1 MSSPAA
7 RATSPSPA
15 APNLSWALLLAAIGV
30 VAWARVFTTWFAQDD
45 FRWLL
50 RAAESSSTPLG
61 TPRVLSMSLYF
72 RVLYAVVGAR
82 PAAYHAIG
90 LALHLTAGLLLFR
103 VLARRLPAPAAA
115 GAAAVFLT
123 SPALFDALH
132 WVSAI
137 AELMC
142 GASLVLATWLLL
154 GRAPGSWVR
163 PWLAVGAYAIAL
175 GSKEIAVGAAP
186 VLALLQ
192 WRCGGPGR
200 GARTLVTLA
209 LAALIAAMASGA
221 WQTGVGE
228 PYALAPG
235 AALLNLPAF
244 AAAATM
250 GGAAWR
256 EASDLVWGRT
266 ILAQVGG
273 WVVLAVWLAALF
285 ARRSTPAWL
294 SFAWFLGL
302 LAPVLALE
310 RQFYFYYLYCALPG
324 LVASVAF
331 LVVDPAPARRDGV
344 ARLPRAARWVL
355 VAVVVAQVAAVEAR
369 ATSRLAA
376 MPLPTDFVLRRA
388 IIARNATDD
397 LARHRDALGPRVV
410 LLGQQP
416 VEESWQGASTTAATD
431 YTRDP
436 WWDENVRG
444 ALSDGE
450 AIRLLFPTVREVVFK
465 PWLEPGDT
473 NRTIVPYR
481 VDGHLEVMDYSSFV
495 GVPDL
500 DAPATLA
507 EHLERAGR
515 FITRRLFTEALREL
529 LAARQLAPD
538 HPDVLI
544 NLGALQ
550 ANMGDSTAALATLA
564 HAGEVAPDDVDVLY
578 NLGIIQWR
586 LGRQP
591 EARATWARL
600 LARAPDSDLAKSVR
614 DLLEGRAR

>member
-1 MSSPAA
+1 V
-7 RATSPSPA
+7 
-15 APNLSWALLLAAIGV
+15 SWALLLAAIGV
-30 VAWARVFTTWFAQDD
+30 IAWARVFTTWFAQDD

-50 RAAESSSTPLG
+50 RAAEHGSLPLG

-72 RVLYAVVGAR
+72 RALFALVGAR
-82 PAAYHAIG
+82 PAAYHAVG
-90 LALHLTAGLLLFR
+90 LALHLATGLLLFR

-142 GASLVLATWLLL
+142 GASLALTTWLLL
-154 GRAPGSWVR
+154 GRTPTSRVR
-163 PWLAVGAYAIAL
+163 SWLAVGAYALAL

-186 VLALLQ
+186 VLAWFQ
-192 WRCGGPGR
+192 WRGGGGDR

-209 LAALIAAMASGA
+209 LAALAAAMASGA
-221 WQTGVGE
+221 WETGAGA
-228 PYALAPG
+228 PYALAPR

-244 AAAATM
+244 AAAAAA
-250 GGAAWR
+250 GGVAWR
-256 EASDLVWGRT
+256 EASDLMWGRT
-266 ILAQVGG
+266 ALAQVGG
-273 WVVLAVWLAALF
+273 WVVLAGWLAALI
-285 ARRSTPAWL
+285 ARRSAPAWL
-294 SFAWFLGL
+294 SFAWFLGV

-331 LVVDPAPARRDGV
+331 LLVGRAPGDMGG
-344 ARLPRAARWVL
+344 RLPRAAGWAL
-355 VAVVVAQVAAVEAR
+355 AAVAVAQVVAVEAR
-369 ATSRLAA
+369 AMSRLPS
-376 MPLPTDFVLRRA
+376 MPLPTDFVLRRSV
-388 IIARNATDD
+388 IARNATTD

-416 VEESWQGASTTAATD
+416 VGASWQGTNTTAPTD

-450 AIRLLFPTVREVVFK
+450 AIRLLFPTVREAVFK
-465 PWLEPGDT
+465 PWLESGDT
-473 NRTIVPYR
+473 NRTIVAYR
-481 VDGHLEVMDYSSFV
+481 VDGHLEVMDYASFV

-500 DAPATLA
+500 AAPATLA
-507 EHLERAGR
+507 EHLTRAGR

-529 LAARQLAPD
+529 LAARRLAPD
-538 HPDVLI
+538 HADVLV

-550 ANMGDSTAALATLA
+550 AHMGDSAAALSTLA

-578 NLGIIQWR
+578 DLGLIQWQ
-586 LGRQP
+586 LGRQT

-600 LARAPDSDLAKSVR
+600 LALAPESDLAKSVR
-614 DLLEGRAR
+614 ELLDRRAR